1 MGDRSTIPGLARRAF
16 LQLSVA
22 GTGAFGVRE
31 LFAAEPLTEVEAAL
45 RQPSPAPA
53 TARAA
58 GQTFGVPYAGDRLNR
73 IAFPLGGL
81 GAGMVCLEG
90 TGAFSHV
97 SVRHQ
102 PDVFNSPLM
111 FAALGVKG
119 QPELA
124 RVLEAPVPEWKLFG
138 GPGTANGAGGTSYGL
153 PRLASGTFLARFPF
167 AMAVL
172 RDRRPALEVTLTGWS
187 PFEPNDADGSSL
199 PVAGLEYRIVN
210 RSRTRLDAVFS
221 FHARNFM
228 AGRDRPQAVRALD
241 GGFELWGGPGKD
253 SPWEEGSFGVVVDEP
268 GTTVDHAWFRG
279 GWWDP
284 LTLTWKAVTDAATVS
299 RPPVTEGQPA
309 PGGSL
314 FVPVT
319 LEPGASRTIR
329 VKLAWYVALSHLRS
343 GKDPAGTADP
353 DKGYF
358 RAWYAGRYPT
368 LAAVVSDW
376 RTRYDD
382 LRARS
387 LRFSECLHDTTLP
400 PEVTEAVAA
409 NLSILK
415 SPTVLRQDDGRMW
428 AWEGC
433 SDASGCC
440 HGTCTHVWNYAQ
452 AVPHLFPALERTLR
466 ETEFGPSQ
474 AETGHQMFRASLPIR
489 PVEHDFHAAADGQ
502 LGGILKVHR
511 DWRISG
517 DTEWLRRLWPKVA
530 KSLDY
535 CIATWDP
542 RQTGA
547 LEEPHHNTYDIE
559 FWGPNGMCTSF
570 YLGALQAAVAMGE
583 ATGADVGRYRVLL
596 AKGTAFAEKDLY
608 NGEYFVQKIQWEGL
622 RAGSPTD
629 AKSMVGEYSPEAI
642 ALLQKEGPKYQY
654 GDGCLA
660 DGVLGSWM
668 ALVCGVGQVLDRAK
682 VESHLVAVH
691 KHNLRRDLSTHSNPQ
706 RPSFAAG
713 TDGGLLICT
722 WPRGGKLTLPF
733 VYSDEVWT
741 GIEYQVAS
749 HLMLLGRVAEGLEIV
764 RVARARYDGRVRNP
778 FNEYECGHWYARA
791 MSSYG
796 LLQGMTGA
804 RYDAIDKVLHLEP
817 RVAGDFRAFLSTA
830 TGYGTVGV
838 RAGKPFFDVKA
849 GTVEVREFKY
859 VAARR
864 KAAV

>member
-1 MGDRSTIPGLARRAF
+1 M
-16 LQLSVA
+16 
-22 GTGAFGVRE
+22 
-31 LFAAEPLTEVEAAL
+31 
-45 RQPSPAPA
+45 
-53 TARAA
+53 
-58 GQTFGVPYAGDRLNR
+58 PYAGDRLNR

-97 SVRHQ
+97 SLRHQ

-119 QPELA
+119 HPELA

-167 AMAVL
+167 AMAVM
-172 RDRRPALEVTLTGWS
+172 RDRRPPLEVTLTGWS
-187 PFEPNDADGSSL
+187 PFEPNDPDGSSL

-210 RSRTRLDAVFS
+210 RGRTRLDAVFS

-228 AGRDRPQAVRALD
+228 GARDKPQAVRALD
-241 GGFELWGGPGKD
+241 GGFELWGGADKD
-253 SPWEEGSFGVVVDEP
+253 KPWEDGSFAVVVDEP

-284 LTLTWKAVTDAATVS
+284 LTLTWKAVTDAATVA

-329 VKLAWYVALSHLRS
+329 VKLAWYVPLSHLRS
-343 GKDPAGTADP
+343 GKDPAGAASDP

-358 RAWYAGRYPT
+358 RAWYAGRFAS
-368 LAAVVSDW
+368 LGALVAHW
-376 RTRYDD
+376 RTEYDA

-452 AVPHLFPALERTLR
+452 AVPHLFPSLERTLR

-474 AETGHQMFRASLPIR
+474 ADTGHQMFRAALPIR
-489 PVEHDFHAAADGQ
+489 PLEHDFHAAADGQ

-517 DTEWLRRLWPKVA
+517 DTEWLRALWPKVT

-542 RQTGA
+542 RLKGV

-570 YLGALQAAVAMGE
+570 YLGALQAAVRMGE
-583 ATGADVGRYRVLL
+583 ALGADVARYRDLL
-596 AKGTAFAEKDLY
+596 ARGTAFAETDLY
-608 NGEYFVQKIQWEGL
+608 NGEYFIQKIQWEGL

-642 ALLQKEGPKYQY
+642 ALLKQEGPKYQVRRRLPRRRRPRLV
-654 GDGCLA
+654 DGA
-660 DGVLGSWM
+660 G
-668 ALVCGVGQVLDRAK
+668 
-682 VESHLVAVH
+682 
-691 KHNLRRDLSTHSNPQ
+691 LRRRPGARSRQGREPPAGRPQAQPAARSVDALEPAAAVVRGRQGRRAADLHL
-706 RPSFAAG
+706 AARRQA
-713 TDGGLLICT
+713 DAAV
-722 WPRGGKLTLPF
+722 R
-733 VYSDEVWT
+733 
-741 GIEYQVAS
+741 
-749 HLMLLGRVAEGLEIV
+749 LLGRGVDRHRVPGRVAPDAARPRRPGAGHRARGAGPLRRPRPQPVQRV
-764 RVARARYDGRVRNP
+764 RVRP
-778 FNEYECGHWYARA
+778 
-791 MSSYG
+791 
-796 LLQGMTGA
+796 L
-804 RYDAIDKVLHLEP
+804 
-817 RVAGDFRAFLSTA
+817 
-830 TGYGTVGV
+830 V
-838 RAGKPFFDVKA
+838 RAGA
-849 GTVEVREFKY
+849 GVLRAAAGDDRRALRCRRQGAVSR
-859 VAARR
+859 AARR
-864 KAAV
+864 RRLPRLPVDRDGVRHRRRPRRQAVLRRQGGQGRGARDQVRGGAAQAGKQGFGSSMRRLLPLALARRAFRVHGAGAGRARAASKRTSRRRRCSARGARRST